1 MAFDRSKF
9 IPRFIEDAN
18 DHLRAMNQGL
28 VALVETPSDLS
39 LVDAVFRAAHTIKG
53 SSRMM
58 KLIHISDMAHVLEDV
73 LDGLRKEKI
82 VYSSAISTVLFEGMD
97 TLSKM
102 MTSLAQGEEKE
113 APKSVIILLKQ
124 AAEGELKD
132 LDVGKKQIPPGQKQ
146 DLMDTDTSRVTDKIE
161 TDEETDAP
169 SISPGA
175 LKSPEQETS
184 PELDLCPKQE
194 ISPEPEIDLKS
205 DTCSEPADKEKT
217 DTDIYPLKNA
227 TGASQPVLGKN
238 EASDKISG
246 NIPDTIRVDVNKLD
260 TLINLMGEVVST
272 HKKVETHARQI
283 HGLFLEMD
291 DFQSLRKQKKQDLNP
306 DHAPSH
312 SFEEGFCSSLH
323 DRLKQLD
330 LELHEYLGQFQ
341 PLMAQMQER
350 SLDLRMVPL
359 STVFDGLHM
368 VVRDLCRDSEK
379 TIYLEISGGDTE
391 MDKKMTEH
399 LKDPFLH
406 MVRNC
411 IDHGM
416 EAEDVRL
423 KAGKPAH
430 GTIQI
435 VAGIDGGRVHI
446 SVADDGGGIPVDKV
460 AQKALSRGLVTES
473 ALKILNPSQVA
484 QLIFNPGLST
494 ADIITDISG
503 RGVGMDVVRQNIENT
518 LNGTIT
524 VDTNP
529 GQGTTFHIRL
539 PATIAIIHVFLVTL
553 NSVCYAIPAS
563 HVTEIVSIP
572 GSEIFKAQ
580 DKAVLRLRGE
590 LVPVVSMGDV
600 LGHDPVPDAI
610 AIEAETSLLILI
622 SGQGEERLGM
632 IIDTLLSE
640 EEQVVKPL
648 PLHMRKIPLV
658 TGSIL
663 SDTHGIILVLHMLN
677 MVEQAKK
684 TQKKEVP
691 TFQEPHDPEILQPH
705 ILVVD
710 DSVTTREIEKSIL
723 EAHGYEV
730 TLATDG
736 VDGLKKATEFAYDL
750 IVSDVDMPN
759 MDGFTMTSKIRSTD
773 MHAHTPII
781 IVTARD
787 SQTDMRRGISSGAN
801 AYIVKGDFD
810 KNNLLET
817 IENLVGI

>member
-28 VALVETPSDLS
+28 VALVETPSDIS

-82 VYSSAISTVLFEGMD
+82 AYSNAISTVLFEGMD

-102 MTSLAQGEEKE
+102 MESLSQGEEKE
-113 APKSVIILLKQ
+113 APKAIITLLKQ
-124 AAEGELKD
+124 AAQGDLEEQEVGE
-132 LDVGKKQIPPGQKQ
+132 KQIPPGQKME
-146 DLMDTDTSRVTDKIE
+146 LMDADRSRAPDKIE
-161 TDEETDAP
+161 IDEPMDAP
-169 SISPGA
+169 VISPG
-175 LKSPEQETS
+175 SPTCQEVE
-184 PELDLCPKQE
+184 P
-194 ISPEPEIDLKS
+194 SPEPEISAETGLLTNFTESSQLVLKKVE
-205 DTCSEPADKEKT
+205 T
-217 DTDIYPLKNA
+217 
-227 TGASQPVLGKN
+227 
-238 EASDKISG
+238 SDKIPG
-246 NIPDTIRVDVNKLD
+246 KMEETIRVDVNKLD
-260 TLINLMGEVVST
+260 ALINLMGEVVST
-272 HKKVETHARQI
+272 HKKVETHARHI
-283 HGLFLEMD
+283 HALFLELD
-291 DFQSLRKQKKQDLNP
+291 DFQSAVEQKKQALNY
-306 DHAPSH
+306 DHSQANSLDA
-312 SFEEGFCSSLH
+312 FFDSLH
-323 DRLKQLD
+323 GKTKQLN
-330 LELHEYLGQFQ
+330 LEIHEYLGQFQ
-341 PLMAQMQER
+341 PLMTQMQER

-379 TIYLEISGGDTE
+379 TVFLEITGGDTE

-399 LKDPFLH
+399 LKDPLLH

-416 EAEDVRL
+416 EAKEVRL

-435 VAGIDGGRVHI
+435 AAGIDGGRVHI
-446 SVADDGGGIPVDKV
+446 SIADDGGGIPMDKV
-460 AQKALSRGLVTES
+460 AQKALSRGLVTQLV
-473 ALKILNPSQVA
+473 LKEMTPSQMA

-503 RGVGMDVVRQNIENT
+503 RGVGMDVVRENIENT
-518 LNGTIT
+518 LNGVITI
-524 VDTNP
+524 DTLP
-529 GQGTTFHIRL
+529 GQGTTFYILL
-539 PATIAIIHVFLVTL
+539 PETIAIIHVFLVTL
-553 NSVCYAIPAS
+553 NSMCYAIPAS
-563 HVTEIVSIP
+563 HVTEIVNIP
-572 GSEIFKAQ
+572 GNEIFNAQ

-600 LGHDPVPDAI
+600 LGHTALPDAI
-610 AIEAETSLLILI
+610 DIEDETSLLILI
-622 SGQGEERLGM
+622 SGQGEDRLGM
-632 IIDTLLSE
+632 IIDSLLSE
-640 EEQVVKPL
+640 EEQVVKPF
-648 PLHMRKIPLV
+648 PPHMQGMDLV
-658 TGSIL
+658 TGAIL
-663 SDTHGIILVLHMLN
+663 SDTHGIILVLHMLH

-684 TQKKEVP
+684 FQKTDTPAFQKTP
-691 TFQEPHDPEILQPH
+691 TNEIPPPR

-710 DSVTTREIEKSIL
+710 DSITTREIEKSIL
-723 EAHGYEV
+723 ESHGYEV

-736 VDGLKKATEFAYDL
+736 VDGFKKASDFAYDL

-759 MDGFTMTSKIRSTD
+759 LDGFALTKKLRSID

-787 SQTDMRRGISSGAN
+787 SPADMKKGITSGAN

-817 IENLVGI
+817 IENLLGI